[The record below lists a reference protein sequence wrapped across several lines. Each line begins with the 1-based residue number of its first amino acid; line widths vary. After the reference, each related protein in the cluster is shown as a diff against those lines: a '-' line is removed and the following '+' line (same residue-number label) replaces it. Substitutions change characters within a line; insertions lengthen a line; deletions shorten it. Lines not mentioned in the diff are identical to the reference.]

1 LASGP
6 RLGKPSS
13 VELALRASELAR
25 FELRDRHILMAFAG
39 VLVIVTCVE
48 KLTIGGAGLS
58 GLLVFGRTGGEGV
71 GLGELLAMAAL
82 FSVIIQ
88 LGDEAVL
95 SGGELLAIALASVF
109 FVFPKFTA
117 ASIPITIV
125 GLLLLPRRD
134 ARLSSIGQLLLALV
148 FYEWLGR
155 ILFLLA
161 APFVVPVETAAAQA
175 LLSLF
180 GDFPRDNLT
189 IRAANGHSIY
199 LDTGCSAFKNLSFAA
214 LVWMSL
220 IKLETLEMRRFHW
233 WILAAAAFA
242 TIVLNTTRIAF
253 MAQSRSM
260 YEYWHTG
267 PGATIVSL
275 TMLAVMLGI
284 FLGRHLLPTRD
295 ERHA

>member
-1 LASGP
+1 
-6 RLGKPSS
+6 
-13 VELALRASELAR
+13 
-25 FELRDRHILMAFAG
+25 MAFAG
-39 VLVIVTCVE
+39 VLVIVTCLE

-220 IKLETLEMRRFHW
+220 IKLETLEIRRFHW